1 MCDEWTFGVYMH
13 IYIYMY
19 IYIYIIYIYIYI
31 YYIYI
36 YYLHPTKTVFNQVEN
51 GDAYLAVCRIS
62 SLYILIYIYTYRY
75 MHHKSG
81 FETELPSG
89 SETLLAGKHPNGVR

>member
-1 MCDEWTFGVYMH
+1 MSGHLV
-13 IYIYMY
+13 Y
-19 IYIYIIYIYIYI
+19 IYIYNI
-31 YYIYI
+31 YIYI
-36 YYLHPTKTVFNQVEN
+36 YYLHPTKTVLNQVEN

-62 SLYILIYIYTYRY
+62 ILYIYLYTYPY

-89 SETLLAGKHPNGVR
+89 SETLLAGKTPQLSSMNCPGLPPS

>member
-1 MCDEWTFGVYMH
+1 MSGHLV
-13 IYIYMY
+13 YIYN
-19 IYIYIIYIYIYI
+19 
-31 YYIYI
+31 IYI
-36 YYLHPTKTVFNQVEN
+36 YYLHPTKTVLNQVEN

-62 SLYILIYIYTYRY
+62 ILYIYLYTYPY

-89 SETLLAGKHPNGVR
+89 SETLLAGKLPN